1 MKQELIVDLFGV
13 NSFAYWVSALIF
25 GTLGFVLYKWLTY
38 NPHKKRESP
47 DVFSWNYWFQNNYSD
62 MIGGALTFF
71 IWIRFKNEIFQA
83 FNNDAISVWL
93 VQFTDTFFI
102 HLMFGVF
109 FTDIIRRARKALR
122 TKK

>member
-1 MKQELIVDLFGV
+1 MKQELIVNLFGV

-25 GTLGFVLYKWLTY
+25 GALGFVLYKWLTY

-47 DVFSWNYWFQNNYSD
+47 DVFSSNYWFQNNYSD

-122 TKK
+122 TKQ